1 MNIMFVIERLMGSN
15 AMNSYYLNL
24 FNFFLDLFSSS
35 SSTAYNC
42 RRLSISDAVFI
53 NFERNFLL
61 MITLDTDKNSF
72 KSLLTF

>member
-1 MNIMFVIERLMGSN
+1 MNIMFAIERLMGSN

-24 FNFFLDLFSSS
+24 FNFFLSSS